1 MVSKELKTILD
12 NGFGYRNDYFG
23 SEESYKAIDVLEY
36 EYKELENDD
45 IIDGD
50 ADYYKLTSKGK
61 ETLEVQIVDYTEE
74 QPLLTTDEFYV
85 SVTEKLLELE
95 SILDS
100 TEMSDISKDR
110 IYFILDNCA
119 TDIYEEL

>member
-1 MVSKELKTILD
+1 MATITGRTSLY
-12 NGFGYRNDYFG
+12 NGDAGVLVTIPKFG
-23 SEESYKAIDVLEY
+23 SRKFFLSYDDLI
-36 EYKELENDD
+36 NDD

-74 QPLLTTDEFYV
+74 QTLLTTDEFYV
-85 SVTEKLLELE
+85 SVTEKLWELE

-119 TDIYEEL
+119 TDIYEELQND